1 MCFCHNRR
9 ILLKKHC
16 LDPPLKKLYFNF
28 KKVRLLTAIINAN
41 VNTDSLPI
49 SISLSITLLSF
60 SVFSIVT
67 CAATAMVAWNRF
79 LKRRPRVSIFVIAW
93 FFFVTDSKMPDPVEA
108 KLTSFYEQLH
118 DSIVY
123 SFLSTPAGRLLF
135 NYFER
140 RRQPHGWT
148 GGWCSRV
155 RNAWNGDLFSLF
167 FPLSLLFWL
176 LWDWAL
182 LCYSSIL
189 LKCAGKETILAR
201 ATR

>member
-1 MCFCHNRR
+1 MRCSNYATPLTILSFAWWGSPSTNHESCQIQADEMCFCHNRR

-93 FFFVTDSKMPDPVEA
+93 FFLLRIPRCQTQL
-108 KLTSFYEQLH
+108 KLSSLRFMN
-118 DSIVY
+118 SCMIV
-123 SFLSTPAGRLLF
+123 
-135 NYFER
+135 
-140 RRQPHGWT
+140 
-148 GGWCSRV
+148 
-155 RNAWNGDLFSLF
+155 
-167 FPLSLLFWL
+167 
-176 LWDWAL
+176 
-182 LCYSSIL
+182 
-189 LKCAGKETILAR
+189 
-201 ATR
+201 